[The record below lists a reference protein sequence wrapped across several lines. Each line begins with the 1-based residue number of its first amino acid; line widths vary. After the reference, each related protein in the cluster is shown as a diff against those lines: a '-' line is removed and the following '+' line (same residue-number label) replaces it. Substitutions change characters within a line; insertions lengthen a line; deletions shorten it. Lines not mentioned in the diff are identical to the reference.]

1 MNFKQLAPEDDRDT
15 PIRQM
20 IRLCRKK
27 RGRDIRLEGHC
38 PRISGADL
46 NRFIYEGIDA
56 DHTQQTPESVLE
68 KTDLGMFLELQRK
81 SLTPEVVETL
91 NHYNLYENTA
101 LVTDDV
107 MPDQLLKGHLN
118 QIVRTAVLAGMP
130 VEKAIYCATYT
141 PARKT
146 G

>member
-1 MNFKQLAPEDDRDT
+1 
-15 PIRQM
+15 
-20 IRLCRKK
+20 
-27 RGRDIRLEGHC
+27 
-38 PRISGADL
+38 
-46 NRFIYEGIDA
+46 
-56 DHTQQTPESVLE
+56 
-68 KTDLGMFLELQRK
+68 MFLELQRK

-141 PARKT
+141 PARRMHLDDRGMIGPGKLADFVFLKDLDT
-146 G
+146 MEPEAVVKEGRLAWIEGRFPLRYGRRNELSGAFLSFRPL

>member
-1 MNFKQLAPEDDRDT
+1 MSGRSDEFKQLAPEDDRDT

-68 KTDLGMFLELQRK
+68 RQILECFWNCR
-81 SLTPEVVETL
+81 
-91 NHYNLYENTA
+91 EN
-101 LVTDDV
+101 
-107 MPDQLLKGHLN
+107 P
-118 QIVRTAVLAGMP
+118 
-130 VEKAIYCATYT
+130 
-141 PARKT
+141 
-146 G
+146 